1 MKDYRYQGAKRR
13 MRMKICRVLTGAT
26 VLASTIALASCSL
39 QSPSVPTVAISPTP
53 GISSAAVP
61 NGTFESSP
69 PEPLLPDPDKL
80 AKKVKKVSNAGLG
93 STSVVILDP
102 NGEVLFSSKNKPM
115 VPASTIKILTTMA
128 ALDTLG
134 ATTSY
139 QTRVVRSGK
148 GVILVGGGDPLLVSK
163 KSKSAAKPANL
174 NDLVAQTVAQLKLS
188 GTKTVVLGYDD
199 SLFSGPEW
207 SPSWKS
213 SWKPNTPR
221 ISALMVDSGA
231 VSTYV
236 AAPDPAKYAAEV
248 FAKKLKEKG
257 IKVSRIR
264 SEKAKADAEQL
275 AVVTSAPL
283 ETIVNYTIRNSH
295 NVSAEVMLRH
305 LARAT
310 GGKPSFDGGSKALTT
325 WLKTTQLWE
334 SKMVMDGGSGLSM
347 KVKVSALVLAK
358 AIQLAQAEERYAAV
372 LSGLPT
378 AGKNGT
384 LKKRFNDKSE
394 KAGVGVVHAKTG
406 TLRDVASLAGWLT
419 TSDGA
424 TLSFAAITNET
435 QGQRTRAYNWL
446 DRTAAAIA
454 SCGCR

>member
-1 MKDYRYQGAKRR
+1 MSAR
-13 MRMKICRVLTGAT
+13 RVLTGMI
-26 VLASTIALASCSL
+26 VSASMIALSSCSL
-39 QSPSVPTVAISPTP
+39 QSPTVPTDALSPTP
-53 GISSAAVP
+53 SLSTPAVP
-61 NGTFESSP
+61 SSTVESSP
-69 PEPLLPDPDKL
+69 PEPILPDPDKL
-80 AKKVKKVSNAGLG
+80 AKKVQKVSSSGLG

-102 NGEVLFSSKNKPM
+102 DGEVLFSSKNKPM
-115 VPASTIKILTTMA
+115 VPASAIKILTTMA
-128 ALDTLG
+128 TIDTLG
-134 ATTSY
+134 PTTTF
-139 QTRVVRSGK
+139 QTKVVRSGK
-148 GVILVGGGDPLLVSK
+148 GVVLVGGGDPLLVGK
-163 KSKSAAKPANL
+163 KSKSAAKPANM

-188 GTKTVVLGYDD
+188 GTKSVVLGYDD
-199 SLFSGPEW
+199 SLFSGPQW

-236 AAPDPAKYAAEV
+236 AAPDPAKHAAET
-248 FAKKLKEKG
+248 FAKKLKAKG

-264 SEKAKADAEQL
+264 KEKAKADAEQL

-283 ETIVNYTIRNSH
+283 ETVVNYTMRYSH

-305 LARAT
+305 LALAT
-310 GGKPSFDGGSKALTT
+310 GGKPSFDGGSKALTA
-325 WLKTTQLWE
+325 WLKANQLWE

-358 AIQLAQAEERYAAV
+358 AIRLAQAEQRYAPV

-406 TLRDVASLAGWLT
+406 TLRDVAALVGWLT

-424 TLSFAAITNET
+424 TLSFAAITNDT
-435 QGQRTRAYNWL
+435 KGQRAKAYNWL

-454 SCGCR
+454 SCGCS